1 LVANLEQIYIFLRRS
16 PREAGASAEE
26 RRMRFCPRLLAWLA
40 SGMALGALGC
50 GEKKPPPPPPPTV
63 LVTQVVKQDVPVYT
77 EFVGTVNGYV
87 NVDIRARVAGFL
99 KSQDYKDGA
108 YVKAGTLL
116 FTIDPAQFQAS
127 VLQQQGDLAQAQ
139 AMLTRANI
147 TVQRYRP
154 LAAKQAISQQDLD
167 NAIAAQESA
176 VGQVQT
182 AKAALEQA
190 KLSLSYTKIYSPVDG
205 IVGTAQ
211 VNIGNLVGQGTPTLL
226 TTVSQVEPTKV
237 IFNASETDY
246 LRYAT
251 RARQVEQLNVAE
263 MDKRLADMRDGGQ
276 GPETLELILA
286 DNSVYPYRG
295 FIIAV
300 QRQVST
306 TTGTIQL
313 EAVFP
318 NPKALLRPGQYA
330 RVRGV
335 MPGSGQNTLLVPQ
348 AAVNEVQGN
357 FTLAV
362 VTPEDKVQIRRVEVG
377 PRVAG
382 QWVITSGVN
391 QGERVIVEGLQK
403 VTDGTLVKP
412 EPAPATPTPAAGPTR

>member
-1 LVANLEQIYIFLRRS
+1 
-16 PREAGASAEE
+16 
-26 RRMRFCPRLLAWLA
+26 MRFCPRFLAWLA
-40 SGMALGALGC
+40 SGIALGVLGC
-50 GEKKPPPPPPPTV
+50 GDKTPPPPPPPTV
-63 LVTQVVKQDVPVYT
+63 LVTQVVKEDVPVYT

-176 VGQVQT
+176 VGQVET

-190 KLSLSYTKIYSPVDG
+190 KLNLSYTKIYSPVDG

-226 TTVSQVEPTKV
+226 TTVSQVEPSKV

-251 RARQVEQLNVAE
+251 RARQVEQQSGAE
-263 MDKRLADMRDGGQ
+263 MDRRLADMRDGGQ
-276 GPETLELILA
+276 GPLELILA

-306 TTGTIQL
+306 STGTIQL

-318 NPKALLRPGQYA
+318 NPLALLRPGQYA
-330 RVRGV
+330 RVRGAF
-335 MPGSGQNTLLVPQ
+335 PGTGENTLLVPQ
-348 AAVNEVQGN
+348 AAVNEIQGN

-377 PRVAG
+377 ARVG
-382 QWVITSGVN
+382 SQWIVTSGVN

-403 VTDGTLVKP
+403 VSDGTLVKP
-412 EPAPATPTPAAGPTR
+412 EPAPATPTPPAGPKH